1 MSDLET
7 FGPKLT
13 EAGNRNPYKV
23 PEGYFDGLPS
33 RVQEL
38 CKKQEA
44 EEVKT
49 SWAVTLRTQLALAA
63 GICLFVLL
71 ALTGFYY
78 SKQVGLN
85 SPFRKDYIKIV
96 EESGTEFEE
105 FQLYEVVTNG
115 VKKDS
120 IKNQRNDELMDY
132 LLNDYIENGTLLE
145 PTRTIKP

>member
-1 MSDLET
+1 MSNLET

-13 EAGNRNPYKV
+13 EAGKRNPYKV
-23 PEGYFDGLPS
+23 PEGYFDELPS

-38 CKKQEA
+38 CKQQET
-44 EEVKT
+44 EEVTT

-63 GICLFVLL
+63 GICLFAML
-71 ALTGFYY
+71 ALTGYYY

-85 SPFRKDYIKIV
+85 SPFKKDYIKIV

-105 FQLYEVVTNG
+105 FQLYEAVSKE

-120 IKNQRNDELMDY
+120 VKNQKNDELLEY
-132 LLNDYIENGTLLE
+132 LLNDYVENGTLLE